1 MGNGS
6 ARRYTP
12 SDCQGAGGHTYSRD
26 NPVPSMA
33 GWQVNM
39 RSSNACKSWSSREP
53 YRVRSSSDTANQ
65 VRTFSGRCLCM
76 NKRSPFLPLVL
87 LTLLVAGS
95 QARAQSPIP
104 YSSLRQAD
112 QWTTATW
119 HPAVEFFRA
128 SSRGPTSDE
137 ACRRAGGL
145 PSGLP
150 RFVNSEWAAL
160 RQGVLYGRHERHGL
174 IVSVGYGV
182 AQWWG
187 GHSQRSCLFSVR

>member
-1 MGNGS
+1 MGNGP

-12 SDCQGAGGHTYSRD
+12 SDSQGTGGHTDSSYY
-26 NPVPSMA
+26 PVPSMA
-33 GWQVNM
+33 RWQVKM
-39 RSSNACKSWSSREP
+39 PSANACEPWISREP
-53 YRVRSSSDTANQ
+53 HRGRASSDTTNRE
-65 VRTFSGRCLCM
+65 RTLRGRRPRM
-76 NKRSPFLPLVL
+76 DKRLPILPLVL
-87 LTLLVAGS
+87 LTFLLAGS
-95 QARAQSPIP
+95 PARAQSPIP
-104 YSSLRQAD
+104 YSSLQQAD

-119 HPAVEFFRA
+119 HPAVEFFRF

-150 RFVNSEWAAL
+150 RFVNGEWVAL

-187 GHSQRSCLFSVR
+187 GHSQRFCLFSVR